1 VWTPAALPRCSREV
15 TREPVLTAHHT
26 VTVVRTVVPIVLAMT
41 AVAQTGAGLLVA
53 AYLVYWVGDLAD
65 GEVARRLRPETRI
78 GQSPTS
84 SRTGRTA

>member
-41 AVAQTGAGLLVA
+41 AVAQTSAGLLVA
-53 AYLVYWVGDLAD
+53 A
-65 GEVARRLRPETRI
+65 
-78 GQSPTS
+78 
-84 SRTGRTA
+84 